1 MSAINLNEINQRQNQ
16 SNNLFIEI
24 NKKNSFEVNYNKDYS
39 YLEELLIKK
48 GVKTENNYSQ
58 DFFLIYDYL
67 NNFFPECNFD
77 QFLTSLYISN
87 NIMNTQNKKELKN
100 IYKDFDFFFLNPKEI
115 KPNSIMCINKHFRE
129 IGYLLCL
136 IYDSLNKYNI
146 EHMNKFNEE
155 INNIIIKPKINIY
168 EEFG

>member
-67 NNFFPECNFD
+67 NNFFSECNFD
-77 QFLTSLYISN
+77 QFLISLSQ
-87 NIMNTQNKKELKN
+87 NILIRSTP
-100 IYKDFDFFFLNPKEI
+100 IFFNFL
-115 KPNSIMCINKHFRE
+115 
-129 IGYLLCL
+129 G
-136 IYDSLNKYNI
+136 
-146 EHMNKFNEE
+146 
-155 INNIIIKPKINIY
+155 
-168 EEFG
+168 